1 MFFCCKKDILVERG
15 KRQMSDV
22 IAYKIG
28 ENLVDTQSISQNESE
43 NLDAMQICFD
53 NSPQS
58 LRIIRHSCAHLM
70 AYAIKLLYPGA
81 KFFVGP
87 AIDDG
92 FYYDFRAFKNDGE
105 KLGEDDLIAI
115 EKKMKEL
122 AETKLDIKK
131 IDYTKTQILEK
142 YADDDLKIEVLKRI
156 PDGAV
161 SEYQMGEFGDVCRGP
176 HVPNTKF
183 LRFFKLT
190 RIAGAYLGGDE
201 KREMLTRI
209 YGTAFA
215 DKESL
220 KAHLTMLEEAKKRD
234 HRKLGAEMK
243 FFTFDDDIG
252 VGLPIWLPAGT
263 KMRVKLEER
272 LYRQL
277 RSRGYEPVRG
287 PEILKSDAWK
297 ISGHY
302 ANYKENMYF
311 TIIDE
316 QEYGI
321 KPMNCVGHIKVYQSE
336 IRSYRDL
343 PLKFCEYG
351 VVHRHE
357 KSGVLHGLFRV
368 REFTQDDAHL
378 FCRPDQIKENVYEIL
393 DFVGLLMGAFG
404 FNYELEIST
413 KPAKAVGDD
422 EVWEI
427 ATKALKDALDQKG
440 LKYGIDEGGGAF
452 YGPKID
458 IKITDALGRK
468 WQCGTVQI
476 DFNLPAR
483 FELSYI
489 DENNEKKQPVMIHR
503 AILGSFERF
512 AGILLEHTAGELP
525 FWIAPTQVIIIP
537 IGEAHREYAHE
548 ICRKLRVIGV
558 DSEISDKDE
567 TLNKRI
573 RTAEK
578 QKVPMIL
585 VLGDNEVSEKSV
597 ALRDRRARQQQNL
610 SLDEFINF
618 AQTKLNEVNF

>member
-1 MFFCCKKDILVERG
+1 
-15 KRQMSDV
+15 MSDV

-122 AETKLDIKK
+122 AEAKLDIKK

-161 SEYQMGEFGDVCRGP
+161 SEYQMGEFSDVCRGP

-252 VGLPIWLPAGT
+252 VGLPIWLPSGT

-427 ATKALKDALDQKG
+427 ATKALKDALDQKE

-512 AGILLEHTAGELP
+512 VGILLEHTAGELP

-548 ICRKLRVIGV
+548 ICRKLRAIGV

>member
-1 MFFCCKKDILVERG
+1 
-15 KRQMSDV
+15 
-22 IAYKIG
+22 
-28 ENLVDTQSISQNESE
+28 
-43 NLDAMQICFD
+43 
-53 NSPQS
+53 
-58 LRIIRHSCAHLM
+58 
-70 AYAIKLLYPGA
+70 
-81 KFFVGP
+81 
-87 AIDDG
+87 
-92 FYYDFRAFKNDGE
+92 
-105 KLGEDDLIAI
+105 
-115 EKKMKEL
+115 MKEL
-122 AETKLDIKK
+122 VETKLDIKK

-427 ATKALKDALDQKG
+427 ATKALKDALDQKE

-512 AGILLEHTAGELP
+512 VGILLEHTAGELP

-548 ICRKLRVIGV
+548 ICRKLRAIGV

>member
-122 AETKLDIKK
+122 VETKLDIKK

-161 SEYQMGEFGDVCRGP
+161 SEYQMGEFSDVCRGP

-427 ATKALKDALDQKG
+427 ATKALKDALDQKE

-512 AGILLEHTAGELP
+512 VGILLEHTAGELP

-548 ICRKLRVIGV
+548 ICRKLRAIGV

>member
-1 MFFCCKKDILVERG
+1 
-15 KRQMSDV
+15 MSDV

-122 AETKLDIKK
+122 VETKLDIKK

-161 SEYQMGEFGDVCRGP
+161 SEYQMGEFSDVCRGP

-252 VGLPIWLPAGT
+252 VGLPIWLPSGT

-512 AGILLEHTAGELP
+512 VGILLEHTAGELP

-610 SLDEFINF
+610 SLDEFVNF
-618 AQTKLNEVNF
+618 AQSKLNEVNF

>member
-1 MFFCCKKDILVERG
+1 
-15 KRQMSDV
+15 MSDV

-122 AETKLDIKK
+122 VETKLDIKK

-252 VGLPIWLPAGT
+252 VGLPIWLPSGT

>member
-1 MFFCCKKDILVERG
+1 
-15 KRQMSDV
+15 MSDV

-122 AETKLDIKK
+122 AEAKLDIKK

-161 SEYQMGEFGDVCRGP
+161 SEYQMGEFSDVCRGP

-512 AGILLEHTAGELP
+512 VGILLEHTAGELP

-548 ICRKLRVIGV
+548 ICRKLRAIGV

>member
-1 MFFCCKKDILVERG
+1 
-15 KRQMSDV
+15 MSDV

-92 FYYDFRAFKNDGE
+92 FYYDFRAFKNEGE

-122 AETKLDIKK
+122 AEAKLDIKK

-161 SEYQMGEFGDVCRGP
+161 SEYQMGEFSDVCRGP

-427 ATKALKDALDQKG
+427 ATKALKDALDQKE

-512 AGILLEHTAGELP
+512 VGILLEHTAGELP

-548 ICRKLRVIGV
+548 ICRKLRAIGV
-558 DSEISDKDE
+558 DSEITDKDE

>member
-1 MFFCCKKDILVERG
+1 
-15 KRQMSDV
+15 MSDV

-122 AETKLDIKK
+122 VETKLDIKK

-161 SEYQMGEFGDVCRGP
+161 SEYQMGEFSDVCRGP

-277 RSRGYEPVRG
+277 RSRRYEPVRG

-427 ATKALKDALDQKG
+427 ATKALKDALDQKE

-512 AGILLEHTAGELP
+512 VGILLEHTAGELP

-548 ICRKLRVIGV
+548 ICRKLRAIGV

-578 QKVPMIL
+578 QKVPIIL

>member
-1 MFFCCKKDILVERG
+1 
-15 KRQMSDV
+15 MSDV

-122 AETKLDIKK
+122 VETKLDIKK

-161 SEYQMGEFGDVCRGP
+161 SEYQMGEFSDVCRGP

-512 AGILLEHTAGELP
+512 VGILLEHTAGELP

-548 ICRKLRVIGV
+548 ICRKLRAIGV

-610 SLDEFINF
+610 SLDEFVNF
-618 AQTKLNEVNF
+618 AQSKLNEVNF

>member
-1 MFFCCKKDILVERG
+1 
-15 KRQMSDV
+15 MSDV

-122 AETKLDIKK
+122 VETKLDIKK

-161 SEYQMGEFGDVCRGP
+161 SEYQMGEFSDVCRGP

-427 ATKALKDALDQKG
+427 ATKALKDALDQKE

-512 AGILLEHTAGELP
+512 VGILLEHTAGELP

>member
-1 MFFCCKKDILVERG
+1 
-15 KRQMSDV
+15 MSDV

-122 AETKLDIKK
+122 VETKLDIKK

-161 SEYQMGEFGDVCRGP
+161 SEYQMGEFSDVCRGP

-220 KAHLTMLEEAKKRD
+220 KTHLTMLEEAKKRD

-427 ATKALKDALDQKG
+427 ATKALKDALDQKE

-468 WQCGTVQI
+468 WQCVTVQI

-512 AGILLEHTAGELP
+512 VGILLEHTAGELP

-548 ICRKLRVIGV
+548 ICRKLRAIGV

-585 VLGDNEVSEKSV
+585 VLGDNEVSEKGV

>member
-1 MFFCCKKDILVERG
+1 
-15 KRQMSDV
+15 MSDV

-122 AETKLDIKK
+122 VETKLDIKK

-161 SEYQMGEFGDVCRGP
+161 SEYQMGEFSDVCRGP

-220 KAHLTMLEEAKKRD
+220 KTHLTMLEEAKKRD

-427 ATKALKDALDQKG
+427 ATKALKDALDQKE

-512 AGILLEHTAGELP
+512 VGILLEHTAGELP

-548 ICRKLRVIGV
+548 ICRKLRAIGV

>member
-1 MFFCCKKDILVERG
+1 
-15 KRQMSDV
+15 MSDV

-122 AETKLDIKK
+122 VETKLDIKK

-512 AGILLEHTAGELP
+512 VGILLEHTAGELP

-548 ICRKLRVIGV
+548 ICRKLRAIGV